1 MLYVY
6 VYMYSL
12 TKYLTHE
19 LNKYIYVFSQRK
31 NSPCKLDTAKA
42 FIPVFNL
49 AINYVNKNLER

>member
-1 MLYVY
+1 
-6 VYMYSL
+6 MYPL

-31 NSPCKLDTAKA
+31 NSLCKLDTA

>member
-1 MLYVY
+1 MFP
-6 VYMYSL
+6 L